1 RRGLYDPIADR
12 GYAERPLTRAP
23 RFRNHHSFDRS
34 WFVAFGA
41 NLLPHY
47 TEPAVHAVFFDARER
62 FSIDA
67 RRPTV
72 RTAARVG
79 VREEVFTPHLVIQ
92 RVEPPRR
99 LLEFPGFSGQTLA
112 SGFSRR
118 SYAEVQAPDPWESAI
133 GLRIHQGAS
142 RSVQRAD
149 DVSRSRGCP
158 ERLLRLALAAPLES
172 RPRGRAAASP
182 DSSVVC
188 GEPRYLRRSPRLPRS
203 A

>member
-1 RRGLYDPIADR
+1 MGPDYV
-12 GYAERPLTRAP
+12 RPLA
-23 RFRNHHSFDRS
+23 FR
-34 WFVAFGA
+34 
-41 NLLPHY
+41 L
-47 TEPAVHAVFFDARER
+47 AV
-62 FSIDA
+62 
-67 RRPTV
+67 
-72 RTAARVG
+72 
-79 VREEVFTPHLVIQ
+79 
-92 RVEPPRR
+92 
-99 LLEFPGFSGQTLA
+99 EFPGFSGQTLA
-112 SGFSRR
+112 GFSRR